1 MKSLQN
7 INYLKKLDLFYK
19 YENQNV
25 FSIPKIKQITF
36 LLSIKNFL
44 KAYDYEYSNIKET
57 STTHVKAFLFLYLS
71 FSQIPFILVKES
83 KKKVKYREEPF
94 KLSVDL
100 LYTLKLSFIS
110 LKSLQK
116 FFYFF
121 ILENFNFLNACTF
134 LNQIVFAK
142 KKKINSNNT
151 TLLQGNF
158 ACTTSATFNFL
169 IQRFFEEINLKE
181 LKFNLNILLAK
192 PLYINDNGLLF
203 KNLALI

>member
-142 KKKINSNNT
+142 KKKINSS
-151 TLLQGNF
+151 L
-158 ACTTSATFNFL
+158 
-169 IQRFFEEINLKE
+169 
-181 LKFNLNILLAK
+181 
-192 PLYINDNGLLF
+192 
-203 KNLALI
+203 